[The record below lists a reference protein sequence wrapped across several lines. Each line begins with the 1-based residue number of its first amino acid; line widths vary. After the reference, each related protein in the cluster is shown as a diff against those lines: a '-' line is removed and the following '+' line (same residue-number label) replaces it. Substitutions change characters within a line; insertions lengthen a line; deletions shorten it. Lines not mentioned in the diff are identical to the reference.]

1 MFFHTVS
8 FARYR
13 RRAKRMYLLCKV
25 FLAFNLLFGT
35 STCIIKKS
43 LAFFLKINLFR
54 PLNIWVKITHFFSY
68 DNDQSSFMTL
78 KISSHSSSLC
88 PLLFFCQFT
97 QHWTPRTRNR
107 SFFILVGQKQI
118 SSQDFSKRKKNWS
131 SKINCGI
138 LRKETPQIHEKNANK
153 KTKLFW
159 STTNT
164 RKHSEKNSSNC
175 LKHFWNQKYSLEK

>member
-1 MFFHTVS
+1 MIINFSFLRTVRS
-8 FARYR
+8 ARYR

-35 STCIIKKS
+35 STWIIKKS

-78 KISSHSSSLC
+78 KISSHSSSIC

-107 SFFILVGQKQI
+107 SFFI
-118 SSQDFSKRKKNWS
+118 FSWSKTNFQPRLFKKKKKTWS

-138 LRKETPQIHEKNANK
+138 LRKETPQIHEKK
-153 KTKLFW
+153 I
-159 STTNT
+159 
-164 RKHSEKNSSNC
+164 
-175 LKHFWNQKYSLEK
+175 

>member
-78 KISSHSSSLC
+78 KISSHSSSIC

-107 SFFILVGQKQI
+107 SFFLLVGQKQI
-118 SSQDFSKRKKNWS
+118 SSQDFSKRKKRIGVC

-138 LRKETPQIHEKNANK
+138 LRKETPQIHEKK
-153 KTKLFW
+153 
-159 STTNT
+159 
-164 RKHSEKNSSNC
+164 SN
-175 LKHFWNQKYSLEK
+175 